1 MQQWLSSFITNVVTL
16 SNDWKLKKYLDS
28 PAMILQ
34 LVVIRT
40 QLKST
45 NTKSPCPFA
54 PSAIKNHLR
63 FTCNDTYKCWAIS
76 PKKIISISKLTFQYS
91 NKKKV
96 LTIENLQFNLYRK
109 KKRKKTDF
117 HIHSPTTHPTKH
129 QISILA

>member
-34 LVVIRT
+34 LVDIRT

-45 NTKSPCPFA
+45 KHQNTVPICTFRHQKSSPF
-54 PSAIKNHLR
+54 HLQR
-63 FTCNDTYKCWAIS
+63 YLQMLSYIT
-76 PKKIISISKLTFQYS
+76 KKIISISKLTFQYS
-91 NKKKV
+91 NKKKL

-109 KKRKKTDF
+109 KKERK
-117 HIHSPTTHPTKH
+117 PTFTFIRQRRIPQNIKFPY
-129 QISILA
+129 